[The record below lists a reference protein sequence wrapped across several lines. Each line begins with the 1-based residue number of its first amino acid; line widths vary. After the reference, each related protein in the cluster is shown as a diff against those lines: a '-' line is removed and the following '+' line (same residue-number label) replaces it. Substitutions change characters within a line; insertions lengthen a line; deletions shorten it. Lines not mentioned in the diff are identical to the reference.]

1 MHDSIT
7 TNNSENTFFFL
18 TVGDRK
24 KEISFLHWSWK
35 QANVG
40 REHQD
45 PFATVS
51 EMSTEEMDSGEKE
64 KNDPQDIT

>member
-1 MHDSIT
+1 MTQLQAIIVRT
-7 TNNSENTFFFL
+7 LFFL

-24 KEISFLHWSWK
+24 KKNLFSPLELETSKCS
-35 QANVG
+35 